1 MGRFLDQKYPN
12 YPHGYPNADAPDPPA
27 IQVGSVMS
35 TALQGPAVGLGMAI
49 TSTSS
54 FYDLTMGTYDP
65 APDTHA
71 GHELNFMR
79 MVANETQQYTAVLKS
94 AAKAQKNLSK
104 LYPAEGLNPL
114 ADQLKIVAQLIGGGL
129 KTKVYLV
136 TLDGF
141 DTHGGQVE
149 QSDPVKGKHS
159 ELLSQLSA
167 GIAAFQDDIELM
179 GKQDKVMGMTFSEF
193 GRRIKSNA
201 SLGTDHGSS
210 GPIILFGSKVK
221 PGLTGHNPEIPTKV
235 TVDNNLTLQHD
246 FRSVYAS
253 VLRGWFNAS
262 EAELSKVLPGMPP
275 TLQLFHSDVRPA

>member
-1 MGRFLDQKYPN
+1 
-12 YPHGYPNADAPDPPA
+12 
-27 IQVGSVMS
+27 
-35 TALQGPAVGLGMAI
+35 
-49 TSTSS
+49 
-54 FYDLTMGTYDP
+54 
-65 APDTHA
+65 
-71 GHELNFMR
+71 
-79 MVANETQQYTAVLKS
+79 
-94 AAKAQKNLSK
+94 
-104 LYPAEGLNPL
+104 
-114 ADQLKIVAQLIGGGL
+114 
-129 KTKVYLV
+129 
-136 TLDGF
+136 
-141 DTHGGQVE
+141 
-149 QSDPVKGKHS
+149 
-159 ELLSQLSA
+159 
-167 GIAAFQDDIELM
+167 
-179 GKQDKVMGMTFSEF
+179 MGMTFSEF